1 MYFLYLREFFFKEE
15 GWRHLL
21 LIVMRQNN
29 LPYFLNQAKISYYR
43 TQPYYKYGYQVPC
56 NYEESIELD
65 EMHGNLQCR
74 YLEY

>member
-1 MYFLYLREFFFKEE
+1 M
-15 GWRHLL
+15 
-21 LIVMRQNN
+21 IVMRQNN

-56 NYEESIELD
+56 NYEEFIELD

-74 YLEY
+74 YLEYWDGAAWSIQYILRPW